1 MNGVSEEIK
10 FCQRC
15 GHGLAEK
22 QVERRARPYCPD
34 CGHVVFLDPKVAAV
48 VLVSADGKLV
58 MVRRGIEPA
67 LGRWSFPSGYVDRG
81 EVVED
86 AAVRE
91 VREETGLD
99 VTLGGFIGLYSGQG
113 SVVILAVYAAKVVG
127 GELEAG
133 GEVTD
138 AALFSPD
145 ELPPLPFPH
154 DRQILRDW
162 RRLLG
167 RGGDASAERGGGA

>member
-15 GHGLAEK
+15 AHRLE
-22 QVERRARPYCPD
+22 ERRVENRVRPYCPC

-48 VLVSADGKLV
+48 VLGSTDGKLV

-91 VREETGLD
+91 VREETELD
-99 VTLGGFIGLYSGQG
+99 VDLVGFVGLYSGKN
-113 SVVILAVYAAKVVG
+113 STVILAVYAAKVVG
-127 GELEAG
+127 GFQKPG
-133 GEVTD
+133 SEVRD
-138 AALFSPD
+138 VALFSPD

-154 DRQILRDW
+154 DEEILRDW

-167 RGGDASAERGGGA
+167 HRGDASAKQEGRS

>member
-1 MNGVSEEIK
+1 MSEETK

-15 GHGLAEK
+15 GHKLAEK
-22 QVERRARPYCPD
+22 QVERRVRPYCPD

-48 VLVSADGKLV
+48 VLISANGKLV

-99 VTLGGFIGLYSGQG
+99 VTLDGFVGLYSGKK
-113 SVVILAVYAAKVVG
+113 SAVILAVYAAKVVG
-127 GELEAG
+127 GELQAS

-138 AALFSPD
+138 AALFPPD

-154 DRQILRDW
+154 DQQILRDW

-167 RGGDASAERGGGA
+167 RSEDASAKRESGA